1 MDSFPTRL
9 LITIILVIFI
19 VLLNIV
25 LAAVDNVSEARLTK
39 LKDDGNKN
47 AQKALKKL
55 EKEIKL
61 RNSIKIFAMF
71 FELVSAVF
79 VSSLIDLFVTN
90 HDIQTNYTLVMLV
103 GILVYAFILELFAI
117 YFPQK
122 LTAKSPEKTMF
133 SLMWL
138 IDFICIICSPFERA
152 LYLISSLSLKP
163 FGVESSGDEDEVTEE
178 DIRFMVDM
186 GSESGAID
194 PEEKEMIHNIFE
206 LDDTPIRDIMT
217 HRTDVE
223 FLWKGEDVS
232 VWEETISSTNH
243 SIYPICGESVDDIAG
258 VIKTIDFYKLLRNSG
273 NFDINSI
280 IRVPYLVP
288 ESIKADDLFRQM
300 QKNKNHFAIVLD
312 EYGGLAGIATM
323 SDLLEEIVGDLDNDA
338 EAVEEDDIVQLG
350 ENTWKILGSTD
361 IELVC
366 ETLGVSLPIE
376 EYNTFAGMILSE
388 LGEIPEDGSI
398 VELDAHGL
406 KIKVTKISEHRIDEA
421 IVTKELIPET
431 E

>member
-1 MDSFPTRL
+1 MDSFPSRL
-9 LITIILVIFI
+9 LITLILVIFI
-19 VLLNIV
+19 VLMNIA
-25 LAAVDNVSEARLTK
+25 LAAVDNSSEARLTK
-39 LKDDGNKN
+39 LKDEGNKN

-55 EKEIKL
+55 EKEIAL
-61 RNSIKIFAMF
+61 HNSIKISVVF
-71 FELVSAVF
+71 FELVSAIF
-79 VSSLIDLFVTN
+79 VSSLIKSVIIVQG
-90 HDIQTNYTLVMLV
+90 IQKNYPLAIFV
-103 GILVYAFILELFAI
+103 GILIYAFVLELFAI

-122 LTAKSPEKTMF
+122 LTAKSPEKMMF

-138 IDFICIICSPFERA
+138 INFVCLICSPFERA
-152 LYLISSLSLKP
+152 LYFLSSLLLKP
-163 FGVESSGDEDEVTEE
+163 FGVNSSDDEDEVTEE
-178 DIRFMVDM
+178 EIRFMVDM

-194 PEEKEMIHNIFE
+194 PDEKEMIHNIFE

-223 FLWKGEDVS
+223 FLWKDEDIS
-232 VWEETISSTNH
+232 VWEKTISSTNH
-243 SIYPICGESVDDIAG
+243 SIYPVCGESVDDIAG
-258 VIKTIDFYKLLRNSG
+258 IIKATDFYKLLRNSD
-273 NFDINSI
+273 NTDINSI

-338 EAVEEDDIVQLG
+338 EAPAEDDIVQLD

-361 IELVC
+361 IERVC
-366 ETLGVSLPIE
+366 ETLCISLPLE

-388 LGEIPEDGSI
+388 LGEIPEDGST
-398 VELDAHGL
+398 VELEAYGL